1 MSANIQPTFI
11 LNNKIKILNLFAGIG
26 GNRKL
31 WDEVNPSIEVT
42 AVEFD
47 ENIAKAYK
55 DRFPQDTVI
64 IEDAKDYLLKHYK
77 EFDFIWVSP
86 PCQTHS
92 RVRRCKVDC
101 KPNSAGVLKAVFPDM
116 SLYQIIIFLQTHCK
130 NKYVVENVIPY
141 YEPLIA
147 PSYIIDRHLYW
158 TNFFISNIEVKKIT
172 IIERTVLSDLK
183 DFDLSK
189 YKIKNKRQVIRNQVN
204 YTVGKHILEC
214 ALNVKRIDETINLF
228 NFEKDFYSKNWE
240 LKNERD

>member
-1 MSANIQPTFI
+1 M
-11 LNNKIKILNLFAGIG
+11 G
-26 GNRKL
+26 GNRYK
-31 WDEVNPSIEVT
+31 WDEVADIEVT
-42 AVEFD
+42 AVELD
-47 ENIAKAYK
+47 PEAARLYK
-55 DRFPQDTVI
+55 ERFPNDIVI
-64 IEDAKDYLLKHYK
+64 IADAHQYLLDNYK
-77 EFDFIWVSP
+77 EFDFIWVSS

-141 YEPLIA
+141 YKPLIA
-147 PSYIIDRHLYW
+147 PNHIIDRHFYW
-158 TNFFISNIEVKKIT
+158 TNFFISDIEVKKNT

-189 YKIKNKRQVIRNQVN
+189 YKIKNKQQVIRNQVN
-204 YTVGKHILEC
+204 YKVGKHILEC

-228 NFEKDFYSKNWE
+228 NFDKVI
-240 LKNERD
+240 